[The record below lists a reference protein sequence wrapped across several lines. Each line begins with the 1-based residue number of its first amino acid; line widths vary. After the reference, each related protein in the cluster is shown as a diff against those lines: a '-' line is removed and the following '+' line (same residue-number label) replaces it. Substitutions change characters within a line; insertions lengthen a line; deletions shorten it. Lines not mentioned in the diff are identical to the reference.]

1 MRLGR
6 SFVFYP
12 SLTLTFTSIHP
23 AWIRSPRFYCPT
35 SADSFSLA
43 LPSLLPS
50 FGRLQNATVT
60 SKHGLIT
67 AVSLRSD
74 SSCSG
79 QARSSLEA
87 VGEAL
92 VGRVFGERDV
102 SRSEEACSRRGN
114 LSDLK
119 REVLDWVVEEM

>member
-1 MRLGR
+1 
-6 SFVFYP
+6 
-12 SLTLTFTSIHP
+12 
-23 AWIRSPRFYCPT
+23 
-35 SADSFSLA
+35 
-43 LPSLLPS
+43 
-50 FGRLQNATVT
+50 
-60 SKHGLIT
+60 
-67 AVSLRSD
+67 
-74 SSCSG
+74 
-79 QARSSLEA
+79 LEA